1 MMKVSTVDH
10 GTTMVHNWPF
20 VSQIIHHDGFVQYSS
35 WSQMYTNLS
44 LPIYR
49 SAGMHC
55 LCVQPNFQQTKVF
68 HHIRIPHSEILH
80 IVVQQCAE
88 IASEPVNTY
97 RDSFQERLFWIHN
110 SEFFRNLILEES
122 EEDVERNDNI
132 CRQTDNQVNKQS
144 LNSKTE
150 AHSNPLWIVGERAN

>member
-49 SAGMHC
+49 SAGMHR

-88 IASEPVNTY
+88 IASEPVNTEETEERGGCGEKLEY
-97 RDSFQERLFWIHN
+97 LLTSTQSSKQEEI
-110 SEFFRNLILEES
+110 
-122 EEDVERNDNI
+122 
-132 CRQTDNQVNKQS
+132 
-144 LNSKTE
+144 SKAE
-150 AHSNPLWIVGERAN
+150 ATFYPLWSVDSRGAGQFYF